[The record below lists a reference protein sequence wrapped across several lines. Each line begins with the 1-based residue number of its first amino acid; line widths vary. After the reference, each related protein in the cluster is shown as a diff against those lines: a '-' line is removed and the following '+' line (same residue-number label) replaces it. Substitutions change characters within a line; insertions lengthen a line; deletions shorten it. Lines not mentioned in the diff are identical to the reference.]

1 VPVSSLSKLA
11 GPDSAQNRGSL
22 LQDLKY
28 SIVVDIEQD
37 DFGIRNRLHGF
48 HSPSSSAASSL
59 SLFKDEKT
67 IKPRASTSSASTPS
81 PPSSSSSSS
90 VPMIDYKG
98 QPPWMVSRWKI
109 MKQLEENR
117 RREEMERLMKEESTV
132 EDAVHSLFDVKR
144 EKNEDPG
151 TRQTLCMLF
160 SSSSFL
166 FLFLV
171 LVFLF
176 LVLFLFFNCFA

>member
-48 HSPSSSAASSL
+48 HSSASSSL
-59 SLFKDEKT
+59 SLIKDEKT

-81 PPSSSSSSS
+81 PPSSSSSSSSSSS

-151 TRQTLCMLF
+151 TRQTLCMF
-160 SSSSFL
+160 SSFFIFSFP
-166 FLFLV
+166 FSF
-171 LVFLF
+171 FF
-176 LVLFLFFNCFA
+176 FFFFFLFFNFFA